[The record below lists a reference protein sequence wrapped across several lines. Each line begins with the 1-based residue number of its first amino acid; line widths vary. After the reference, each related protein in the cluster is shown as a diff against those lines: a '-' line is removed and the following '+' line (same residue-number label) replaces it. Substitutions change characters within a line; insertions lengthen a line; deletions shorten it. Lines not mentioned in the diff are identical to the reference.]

1 MGVYETYHRYC
12 ISVELKWFEKK
23 VCRPRVTMTSG
34 TGVVPASYKYFRY
47 DERTASRPGNSVL
60 STN

>member
-1 MGVYETYHRYC
+1 VNVGASMGVYKTYHRHC

-34 TGVVPASYKYFRY
+34 TGVVPASYKYFR
-47 DERTASRPGNSVL
+47 
-60 STN
+60 